1 MDPSRKEA
9 IFERDQWYCQIAH
22 LIPGECD
29 RGLTVHHR
37 CERENGGSDRKD
49 NLISLCRRHHDII
62 HGMDK
67 SMSKGWTMVA
77 RHHGY
82 LCDIEPTEPMRVIPR
97 PGNVEP
103 MAKAAPSVPGR
114 KAAEKAVVRQ
124 LLAQPLIPKTPPPG
138 HRPGTKDTRMTETN
152 IDTIADEI
160 ERTLSQ
166 RGGVTPEALQNL
178 LPFATDAAQCSMAL
192 TTLFQQERAELEYV
206 GGVVRWCP
214 PKERTVAVAADQD
227 DVSDILLTVEAMAH
241 HQLEIGRHIHGLRPL
256 LVIIIATLAVIL
268 FFMAKGTIII

>member
-1 MDPSRKEA
+1 MGPSRKEA
-9 IFERDQWYCQIAH
+9 IFERDQWYCQITH

-37 CERENGGSDRKD
+37 CERVDGGSDRRA
-49 NLISLCRRHHDII
+49 NLVSICRRHHDII

-82 LCDIEPTEPMRVIPR
+82 LCDIEPTEPLKVIPR

-114 KAAEKAVVRQ
+114 RAAEKAEVRQ

-152 IDTIADEI
+152 IDTIADET
-160 ERTLSQ
+160 ERVLTS
-166 RGGVTPEALQNL
+166 RGGVTHSALQAL
-178 LPFATDAAQCSMAL
+178 LPFATDAAQFSEAL
-192 TTLFQQERAELEYV
+192 TTLYQQERAELEYV
-206 GGVVRWCP
+206 GGVVRWCL
-214 PKERTVAVAADQD
+214 PKERTVVVATDQD
-227 DVSDILLTVEAMAH
+227 DVSDILLTVEALSQ
-241 HQLEIGRHIHGLRPL
+241 HQLDIGRQVSGVRPL
-256 LVIIIATLAVIL
+256 LYLVLVLLAAVLFVLAKATIVI
-268 FFMAKGTIII
+268 

>member
-9 IFERDQWYCQIAH
+9 IFERDQWHCQIAH

-37 CERENGGSDRKD
+37 CERVDGGSDRRA
-49 NLISLCRRHHDII
+49 NLVSICRRHHDII
-62 HGMDK
+62 HGTDK

-82 LCDIEPTEPMRVIPR
+82 LCDIEPTEPLKVIPR

-114 KAAEKAVVRQ
+114 RAAEKAEVRQ

-160 ERTLSQ
+160 ERTLTQ
-166 RGGVTPEALQNL
+166 RGGVTPNALQNL
-178 LPFATDAAQCSMAL
+178 LPFATDAAQFSMAL
-192 TTLFQQERAELEYV
+192 TTLYQQERAELEYV

-214 PKERTVAVAADQD
+214 PKERPEAVAADQD
-227 DVSDILLTVEAMAH
+227 DVSDILLTVEALSH
-241 HQLEIGRHIHGLRPL
+241 HQLDIGRQVRSVRPL
-256 LVIIIATLAVIL
+256 LYLVLVLLGAVLFVLAKATIVI
-268 FFMAKGTIII
+268 

>member
-1 MDPSRKEA
+1 VDPSRKEA
-9 IFERDQWYCQIAH
+9 IFERDQWHCQIAH

-37 CERENGGSDRKD
+37 CERVDGGSDRRA
-49 NLISLCRRHHDII
+49 NLVSICRRHHDII
-62 HGMDK
+62 HGTDK

-82 LCDIEPTEPMRVIPR
+82 LCDIEPTEPLKVIPR

-114 KAAEKAVVRQ
+114 RAAEKAEVRQ

-160 ERTLSQ
+160 ERTLTQ
-166 RGGVTPEALQNL
+166 RGGVTPNALQNL
-178 LPFATDAAQCSMAL
+178 LPFATDAAQFSMAL
-192 TTLFQQERAELEYV
+192 TTLYQQERAELEYV

-214 PKERTVAVAADQD
+214 PKERPEAVAADQD
-227 DVSDILLTVEAMAH
+227 DVSDILLTVEALSH
-241 HQLEIGRHIHGLRPL
+241 HQLDIGRQVRGVRPL
-256 LVIIIATLAVIL
+256 LYLVLVLLGAVLFVLAKATIVI
-268 FFMAKGTIII
+268 

>member
-9 IFERDQWYCQIAH
+9 IFERDQWHCQIAH

-37 CERENGGSDRKD
+37 CERVDGGSDRRA
-49 NLISLCRRHHDII
+49 NLVSICRRHHDII

-82 LCDIEPTEPMRVIPR
+82 LCDIEPTEPLKVIPR

-114 KAAEKAVVRQ
+114 RAAEKAEVRQ

-160 ERTLSQ
+160 ERTLTQ
-166 RGGVTPEALQNL
+166 RGGVTPNALQNL
-178 LPFATDAAQCSMAL
+178 LPFATDAAQFSEAL
-192 TTLFQQERAELEYV
+192 TTLYQQERAELEYV

-214 PKERTVAVAADQD
+214 PKECTAVVAADQD
-227 DVSDILLTVEAMAH
+227 DVSDILLTVEALSH
-241 HQLEIGRHIHGLRPL
+241 HQLDIGRQVRGVRPL
-256 LVIIIATLAVIL
+256 LYLVLVLLGAVLFVLAKATIVI
-268 FFMAKGTIII
+268 

>member
-9 IFERDQWYCQIAH
+9 IFERDQWHCQIAH

-37 CERENGGSDRKD
+37 CERVDGGSDRRA
-49 NLISLCRRHHDII
+49 NLVSICRRHHDII
-62 HGMDK
+62 HGTDK

-82 LCDIEPTEPMRVIPR
+82 LCDIEPTEPLKVIPR

-114 KAAEKAVVRQ
+114 RAAEKAEVRQ

-160 ERTLSQ
+160 ERTLTQ
-166 RGGVTPEALQNL
+166 RGGVTPNALQNL
-178 LPFATDAAQCSMAL
+178 LPFATDAAQFSMAL
-192 TTLFQQERAELEYV
+192 TTLYQQERAELEYV

-214 PKERTVAVAADQD
+214 PKERPEAVAADQD
-227 DVSDILLTVEAMAH
+227 DVSDILLTAEALSH
-241 HQLEIGRHIHGLRPL
+241 HQLDIGRQVRSVRPL
-256 LVIIIATLAVIL
+256 LYLVLVLLGAVLFVLAKATIVI
-268 FFMAKGTIII
+268 